1 MKYKK
6 DIRLSAEAGS
16 ISEAVCNLM
25 HRIHDG
31 LGEIL
36 QYDHDTGLMTYCL
49 DCCRRYDGSVRPA
62 LDYGTWGV
70 MLDNGCSFDIAM
82 PYPIA
87 DNGQQKEVD
96 MISPRNK
103 HELISELNQFGG
115 CPIEFDPKAKV
126 FVSRSAST
134 IVHASDT
141 YARWSD
147 YMRPVS
153 CILQACDHLKIP
165 KPDTKVT
172 NDILADIEAVVK
184 GYQYSCHFI
193 DCPISEIY
201 EAEPDDKFGSC
212 MASSPA
218 SWFEIYD
225 RLQNHGLLGMIRIMR
240 GDVHAGRALV
250 WYGSNPDDIY
260 LDRIYTDTSCGV
272 KIPAALAAIKEFCA
286 EHNIVKCVHPH
297 TPNDIGL
304 EYRNL
309 RISVPFDMTYLD
321 YFPYVDSMRYY
332 FSDGC
337 LRNRDTANGAH
348 VVIKMDRT
356 DGTAEIEDD
365 EDYVTLEN
373 GDRTHVDD
381 ATYVERHGEW
391 YYNHECVHTH
401 DDEYELRDDCSEL
414 CVDFYGRNVWAHD
427 SNCTF
432 IDELD
437 ETYHND
443 DIVELGDGSGEY
455 WPTHLAVATPDG
467 FYWKPTD
474 DGIVEVDGVWV
485 YWSDTQTQETATADE
500 PVQI

>member
-6 DIRLSAEAGS
+6 DIRLSAEADS
-16 ISEAVCNLM
+16 ISEGVCNLM

-31 LGEIL
+31 LGDIL
-36 QYDHDTGLMTYCL
+36 QYDHETGLMTYCL
-49 DCCRRYDGSVRPA
+49 DSCRRCDGSVRSA
-62 LDYGTWGV
+62 IDYGTWGV

-82 PYPIA
+82 PFPL
-87 DNGQQKEVD
+87 DNNGRQKELD
-96 MISPRNK
+96 MLHPRNK
-103 HELISELNQFGG
+103 HELISDLNRFGG
-115 CPIEFDPKAKV
+115 CPIDFGVK
-126 FVSRSAST
+126 SRAFISRATST

-153 CILQACDHLKIP
+153 CIMQACDHLKIP

-184 GYQYSCHFI
+184 GYRYSCHFI

-218 SWFEIYD
+218 SWFELYD
-225 RLQNHGLLGMIRIMR
+225 RLQEAGKLGMIRILR

-250 WYGSNPDDIY
+250 WYGSNPDDVY

-272 KIPAALAAIKEFCA
+272 KVPAALAAIKEFCA
-286 EHNIVKCVHPH
+286 EHDIAKCIHPN

-304 EYRNL
+304 EFRNL
-309 RISVPFDMTYLD
+309 SMLVPFDVCDCEEL
-321 YFPYVDSMRYY
+321 PYVDSMRYY
-332 FSDGC
+332 FSDGR
-337 LRNRDTANGAH
+337 LRNRDNASGAY
-348 VVIKMDRT
+348 VVAKMCNT
-356 DGTAEIEDD
+356 DGTAEIEDG
-365 EDYVTLEN
+365 DYVTTSC
-373 GDRTHVDD
+373 GDRIREED
-381 ATYVERHGEW
+381 ATYVERHGE
-391 YYNHECVHTH
+391 YFHNCDCVNTH
-401 DDEYELRDDCSEL
+401 DDEYELRDDCTEL
-414 CVDFYGRNVWAHD
+414 TSDYYGHDVWAHD
-427 SNCTF
+427 SRCTF
-432 IDELD
+432 IDDLD
-437 ETYHND
+437 ESYHND

-455 WPTHLAVATPDG
+455 WPAHLAVATPDG
-467 FYWKPTD
+467 FYWRPTD